1 MLICSHTLLY
11 RATSELQL
19 VPWMHWYLEF
29 ATLKKIHLKASSKQW
44 VAMRCY
50 AASERCSLI
59 CLPPSQ
65 MHLQARRS
73 ARLVA
78 RPILQP
84 GSSYHL
90 KTMMKRHLRN
100 RKKTAM
106 MHLLEAIAELLP
118 WENSKLMSVVH
129 GKLTISNINQTV
141 SDAAG
146 SWCQGTIQSCQLE
159 FRNLCQVETSQNFI
173 VKRSNKM
180 VHKVIW
186 LGSLSGIIASPL
198 HLSKV
203 KPTWLPPLWNPCGGL
218 ESAGVTD
225 RILLGL
231 EDVL

>member
-1 MLICSHTLLY
+1 
-11 RATSELQL
+11 
-19 VPWMHWYLEF
+19 
-29 ATLKKIHLKASSKQW
+29 
-44 VAMRCY
+44 MRCY
-50 AASERCSLI
+50 AAAERCSLI

-90 KTMMKRHLRN
+90 KTMMQRYLRN
-100 RKKTAM
+100 RKTAM

-118 WENSKLMSVVH
+118 WENSKLMSVVQA
-129 GKLTISNINQTV
+129 KLTISNINQTV
-141 SDAAG
+141 PHAAR

-159 FRNLCQVETSQNFI
+159 FRNLCQVETSQNVVI
-173 VKRSNKM
+173 VKRSKKM

-198 HLSKV
+198 NLSEV

-218 ESAGVTD
+218 ESAGATD